1 MRAAAF
7 SSGGRSRLS
16 AVVVTAKESRIGS
29 LPIVVPK
36 GVTVD
41 LKGNHLKVKVRRRR
55 ERASVPAPAS
65 PLLCVHP
72 PLLYLL

>member
-65 PLLCVHP
+65 PAP
-72 PLLYLL
+72 PLVPRPAR